1 MRVVHRVERQ
11 PHRPRAYIPEMS
23 TNTRAGKLL
32 VVDVG
37 NTQTHFGVFGTG
49 SDSVEQHWRF
59 ATVRESTSDE
69 LGAALSNL
77 LALRGLGFGDLASSI
92 VSSTVPQLS

>member
-1 MRVVHRVERQ
+1 M
-11 PHRPRAYIPEMS
+11 
-23 TNTRAGKLL
+23 LL

-37 NTQTHFGVFGTG
+37 NTQTHFGLFPDGETV
-49 SDSVEQHWRF
+49 VAEHWRF

-69 LGAALSNL
+69 LGSRLANL
-77 LALRGLGFGDLASSI
+77 LELRGLSFGDIDDSI